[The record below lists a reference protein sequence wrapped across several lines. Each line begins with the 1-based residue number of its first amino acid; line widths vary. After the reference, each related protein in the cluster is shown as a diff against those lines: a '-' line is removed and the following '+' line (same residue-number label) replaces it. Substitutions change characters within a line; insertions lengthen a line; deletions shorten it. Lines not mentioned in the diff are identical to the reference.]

1 MDHYCAL
8 VAEVRAARSCG
19 DRDREALQLLIADA
33 LPYLNALFEAGI
45 EKDVAFGRADEVQGL
60 FRDPLTAFLYYR
72 MLGFILGFDVLR
84 GGLGVGAWSVRVDSG
99 GSASQDGPAH
109 RNARAALAEAG
120 KGRRFDVAI
129 CSGNLF
135 DDMLVTLMDHAL
147 SICRMRTAVQNETAL
162 AVELLR
168 PLVPSGQEDRPPA
181 SAERLSALGLSA
193 LSGWRDNRGLIGR
206 ALACGSAGTLFLA
219 GKPRV
224 LGRLSGT
231 SSEFEL
237 TGSDLVGVSYD
248 LAEIARSARQG
259 IDRHLSQ
266 GRVAQER
273 NAVALLAFSLDQL
286 FGR

>member
-8 VAEVRAARSCG
+8 VVEVRAARSCG
-19 DRDREALQLLIADA
+19 DRDREALQLLITDA
-33 LPYLNALFEAGI
+33 LAYLNALFEAGI

-84 GGLGVGAWSVRVDSG
+84 GGLGVGAWSVRIDSG
-99 GSASQDGPAH
+99 GSASQDGPAF
-109 RNARAALAEAG
+109 RNARAAVVEAG
-120 KGRRFDVAI
+120 KSRRFDMAI

-135 DDMLVTLMDHAL
+135 DDMLITLMDHAL
-147 SICRMRTAVQNETAL
+147 GICKMRTAVQNETAF

-168 PLVPSGQEDRPPA
+168 PLVPSGQGARPFV
-181 SAERLSALGLSA
+181 SEERLSALGLSV
-193 LSGWRDNRGLIGR
+193 LSGWRGNRGLV
-206 ALACGSAGTLFLA
+206 AKVLEHGSAGALLRA
-219 GKPRV
+219 GKPTE
-224 LGRLSGT
+224 LGRPAEG
-231 SSEFEL
+231 SSEFVL
-237 TGSDLVGVSYD
+237 VKGDLVGVSYD
-248 LAEIARSARQG
+248 LAEIARIARQG